1 MPPITKLSPV
11 NCRGFSFFKSIAIN
25 PYGDY
30 VTDHEKWLKEQVVK
44 ALDKAG
50 RGESVYFTEDEVEKK
65 MDAFKKSLKEKH
77 NR

>member
-1 MPPITKLSPV
+1 M
-11 NCRGFSFFKSIAIN
+11 
-25 PYGDY
+25 
-30 VTDHEKWLKEQVVK
+30 TDHEKWLKEQVVK
-44 ALDKAG
+44 AMDKAE